1 MGSRGT
7 KWRRNVV
14 TFRTR
19 DNVLAALPR
28 GPFPATVEPVLA
40 TDTGV
45 GVAEAPEVVAFT
57 GELLVQCSQFVHL
70 HDGKVRVIL
79 GTPGVGIGVVVYE
92 LYLYC
97 PAEDCY
103 VGERRA

>member
-1 MGSRGT
+1 
-7 KWRRNVV
+7 VV

-28 GPFPATVEPVLA
+28 GPFPHSVVNPVQATPQGSP
-40 TDTGV
+40 DGV
-45 GVAEAPEVVAFT
+45 IEAPEIAAFT

-70 HDGKVRVIL
+70 HEGKVRVIL
-79 GTPGVGIGVVVYE
+79 GAPGVGVGVVVYE

-103 VGERRA
+103 IGERRA

>member
-1 MGSRGT
+1 M
-7 KWRRNVV
+7 V

-28 GPFPATVEPVLA
+28 GPYPATVEPVQVAGRL
-40 TDTGV
+40 GV
-45 GVAEAPEVVAFT
+45 VEIVEAPEIVAFT
-57 GELLVQCSQFVHL
+57 GEWMVEFSRFVHL
-70 HDGKVRVIL
+70 HEGKVRVIL
-79 GTPGVGIGVVVYE
+79 GTPGAGVGVVVYE
-92 LYLYC
+92 LYMYC